1 MAMPGSDA
9 RSRGRRIAWRSRARR
24 AVPIMLSLLAGLILW
39 QLAISYLQIPAYV
52 LPSPGKVWAA
62 LVDGLSTDPFSRASF
77 WYHLEDTLQATLI
90 GFLIG
95 SVIGIVLASLMAEFA
110 VVEAAA
116 MPYVIGLQSLPK
128 VAIAPL
134 LVIWLGFGIESKIA
148 MAAIL
153 ALFPVLINTHEGL
166 RGTERDRIELM
177 VSLRATRFQTFR
189 YISLPG
195 ALPMIFAG
203 LNLGIVYA
211 LLGTLVSEFIGAQR
225 GMGVIMTQLQVVS
238 DTAGVFAAMVVLAV
252 TGYILIAA
260 MQAIQ
265 HRVVF
270 WAASSKPRE

>member
-1 MAMPGSDA
+1 MPGSDA
-9 RSRGRRIAWRSRARR
+9 RSRRRRIAWRSKARR
-24 AVPIMLSLLAGLILW
+24 SVPVVLSLLAGLILW
-39 QLAISYLQIPAYV
+39 QLAIGYLQIPAYV
-52 LPSPGKVWAA
+52 LPSPVKVWAA
-62 LVDGLSTDPFSRASF
+62 LVDGLSTDPSSRASF
-77 WYHLEDTLQATLI
+77 WYHLADTLNATLI
-90 GFLIG
+90 GFVIG
-95 SVIGIVLASLMAEFA
+95 SAIGIVLASLMAEFA

-166 RGTERDRIELM
+166 RGTEQDRIELM

-189 YISLPG
+189 FIRLPG

-225 GMGVIMTQLQVVS
+225 GMGVIMTQLQVVI
-238 DTAGVFAAMVVLAV
+238 DTGRRLRRHGCARGHRLYPDCGDASHPAPGRVLGCIEQAA
-252 TGYILIAA
+252 
-260 MQAIQ
+260 
-265 HRVVF
+265 
-270 WAASSKPRE
+270 